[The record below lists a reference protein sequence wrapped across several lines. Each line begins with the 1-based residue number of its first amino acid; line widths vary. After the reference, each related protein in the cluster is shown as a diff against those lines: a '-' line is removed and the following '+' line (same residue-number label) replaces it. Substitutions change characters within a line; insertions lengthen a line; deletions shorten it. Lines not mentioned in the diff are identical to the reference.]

1 MKFLRIADVGHDE
14 AVAEAARALRAGGIV
29 LYPTDTLY
37 GLGVDALNE
46 EAIERLRQLKG
57 RERKKP
63 VSILVADVDAVA
75 EHGDLHSEAH
85 ALAQRHM
92 PGALTLVVE
101 AKPHIPESLT
111 LNNAIGIRVPND
123 SFALALARAF
133 GGPFTATSAN
143 LAGHQTLA
151 TPMDIVV
158 ALGPST
164 NMVDLVIDDGPR
176 DGEYPSTVVLYTGEQ
191 PLILRPGKLSR
202 EELGIE

>member
-1 MKFLRIADVGHDE
+1 MKFLRIADVGHE
-14 AVAEAARALRAGGIV
+14 AAAEEAARALRAGGIV
-29 LYPTDTLY
+29 LYPTDTIY

-63 VSILVADVDAVA
+63 VSILVADVASLT
-75 EHGDLHSEAH
+75 EHTELHDEAR

-92 PGALTLVVE
+92 PGALTLVVH

-111 LNNAIGIRVPND
+111 LNNTIGIRVPD
-123 SFALALARAF
+123 DAFALALARVF
-133 GGPFTATSAN
+133 GQPCTATSAN
-143 LAGHQTLA
+143 LAGHRTLT

-164 NMVDLVIDDGPR
+164 RLVDLVIDDGPR
-176 DGEYPSTVVLYTGEQ
+176 EADAPSTVVLYTGEK
-191 PLILRPGKLSR
+191 PLILRPGQLSR
-202 EELGIE
+202 EDLGIE